1 MKYKILCTD
10 DDWLPKEGGGIKLWR
25 EHEEGRALWPCREPA
40 PLSAQPM
47 KNLDEILRGLAGYMK
62 YSEKLSNED
71 CIGEYRRRYEHL
83 WYYWRALKDAL
94 VLPIQSIPLL

>member
-1 MKYKILCTD
+1 
-10 DDWLPKEGGGIKLWR
+10 
-25 EHEEGRALWPCREPA
+25 
-40 PLSAQPM
+40 M
-47 KNLDEILRGLAGYMK
+47 KNLDEILRGLVGLMK

-94 VLPIQSIPLL
+94 VLPIQSIPLLRDGFWPETRIASTTKDQFSEDGSVCK